1 MYTPHT
7 VTIYNLI
14 KTDDPTTF
22 EDTITNNITIL
33 RGVFLDAVK
42 ATNVRQSG
50 LEGADA
56 VTLHIPFDVDARGVD
71 GSPKRYVGAMEFWR
85 ADDKSGL
92 WTLSD
97 DQRTFFCKGI
107 VTDDE
112 SEEYINMMHDD
123 VYTVTKVDE
132 KDFGSA
138 YMQHWEVGGR

>member
-7 VTIYNLI
+7 VTIYNI
-14 KTDDPTTF
+14 SVEQDSATF
-22 EDTITNNITIL
+22 EDVTTNNITIL
-33 RGVFLDAVK
+33 RGVFLDATK
-42 ATNVRQSG
+42 GTNVRQSG

-56 VTLHIPFDVDARGVD
+56 VILHIPFDVDARGVD
-71 GSPKRYVGAMEFWR
+71 GQPKRFVGAMEYWR
-85 ADDKSGL
+85 SADKSGL

-97 DQRTFFCKGI
+97 DQKTFFCKGI

-138 YMQHWEVGGR
+138 YMQHWEVGAK